1 MPLIETRKLTKHY
14 GKSRGIDSLDL
25 KVEEGEFFGFI
36 GPNGAGKSTTI
47 RTLLGLIRPTSG
59 EFTIMGKKVSRSS
72 GLSAAKEY
80 LADIGYLAS
89 EASFYGNMK
98 VSELISYSARLRGK
112 DCASEAKMIAD
123 RLQLDMKKK
132 IDELSLGNRKKVGIV
147 CAMQSRPSLY
157 IMDEPTS
164 GLDPLMQKE
173 FFDLL
178 HERQKEGA
186 TIFFS
191 SHVLSEVQHN
201 CSRAAIIREGKIV
214 AEDSIHNLAKTN
226 MKKVTLSGVT
236 DIPPAL
242 KTSVSDIPPA
252 LKTSD
257 SAEAF
262 GFREATIDGFNS
274 CGENSRRGAMLKS
287 ISVLNNSI
295 SFLYQGDIRLL
306 LGEVAKL
313 PISDMTIAEP
323 ELEEIF
329 MHYYEKGVD
338 K

>member
-47 RTLLGLIRPTSG
+47 RTLFGLIRPTTG

-112 DCASEAKMIAD
+112 DCASEAKMLAD

-201 CSRAAIIREGKIV
+201 CSRAAIIRDGKIV

-226 MKKVTLSGVT
+226 MKKVTLCGVT
-236 DIPPAL
+236 DFPP
-242 KTSVSDIPPA
+242 T

-262 GFREATIDGFNS
+262 GFREAAIDGFNG
-274 CGENSRRGAMLKS
+274 CGENSRRGAMVKS

>member
-112 DCASEAKMIAD
+112 DCASEAKMLAD

-257 SAEAF
+257 SLEAF

>member
-112 DCASEAKMIAD
+112 DCASEAKMLAD

-295 SFLYQGDIRLL
+295 SFLYQGDIMLL

>member
-1 MPLIETRKLTKHY
+1 MI
-14 GKSRGIDSLDL
+14 IDL

-112 DCASEAKMIAD
+112 DCASEAKMLAD

-201 CSRAAIIREGKIV
+201 CSRASLLKITIIYQPLF
-214 AEDSIHNLAKTN
+214 HNNA
-226 MKKVTLSGVT
+226 
-236 DIPPAL
+236 
-242 KTSVSDIPPA
+242 
-252 LKTSD
+252 
-257 SAEAF
+257 
-262 GFREATIDGFNS
+262 
-274 CGENSRRGAMLKS
+274 
-287 ISVLNNSI
+287 
-295 SFLYQGDIRLL
+295 
-306 LGEVAKL
+306 
-313 PISDMTIAEP
+313 
-323 ELEEIF
+323 
-329 MHYYEKGVD
+329 
-338 K
+338 

>member
-112 DCASEAKMIAD
+112 DCASEAKMLAD

>member
-1 MPLIETRKLTKHY
+1 M
-14 GKSRGIDSLDL
+14 
-25 KVEEGEFFGFI
+25 
-36 GPNGAGKSTTI
+36 
-47 RTLLGLIRPTSG
+47 
-59 EFTIMGKKVSRSS
+59 
-72 GLSAAKEY
+72 
-80 LADIGYLAS
+80 
-89 EASFYGNMK
+89 
-98 VSELISYSARLRGK
+98 
-112 DCASEAKMIAD
+112 
-123 RLQLDMKKK
+123 
-132 IDELSLGNRKKVGIV
+132 
-147 CAMQSRPSLY
+147 
-157 IMDEPTS
+157 
-164 GLDPLMQKE
+164 
-173 FFDLL
+173 
-178 HERQKEGA
+178 
-186 TIFFS
+186 
-191 SHVLSEVQHN
+191 
-201 CSRAAIIREGKIV
+201 
-214 AEDSIHNLAKTN
+214 
-226 MKKVTLSGVT
+226 SGVNV
-236 DIPPAL
+236 IQQAL

>member
-59 EFTIMGKKVSRSS
+59 EFTSMGKKVSRSS

-112 DCASEAKMIAD
+112 DCASEAKMLAD

-262 GFREATIDGFNS
+262 GFREATIDGFNG
-274 CGENSRRGAMLKS
+274 CGENSRRGAMVKS

>member
-112 DCASEAKMIAD
+112 DCASEAKMLAD

-306 LGEVAKL
+306 LGEVAKHRRAGAGGNFHAL
-313 PISDMTIAEP
+313 
-323 ELEEIF
+323 L
-329 MHYYEKGVD
+329 
-338 K
+338 

>member
-47 RTLLGLIRPTSG
+47 RTLLGLIRPTSC

-112 DCASEAKMIAD
+112 DCASEAKMLAD

>member
-112 DCASEAKMIAD
+112 DCASEAKMLAD

-242 KTSVSDIPPA
+242 KTS
-252 LKTSD
+252 D

>member
-112 DCASEAKMIAD
+112 DCASEAKMLAD

-313 PISDMTIAEP
+313 QISDMTIAEP

>member
-112 DCASEAKMIAD
+112 DCASEAKMLAD

-313 PISDMTIAEP
+313 PISDMTLAEP

>member
-112 DCASEAKMIAD
+112 DCASEAKMLAD

-132 IDELSLGNRKKVGIV
+132 IDELSLCNRKKVGIV

>member
-47 RTLLGLIRPTSG
+47 RTLLGLIRHTSG

-112 DCASEAKMIAD
+112 DCASEAKMLAD